1 MTPALRELKRHQIRT
16 LFNLAIKWL
25 DAGDRDTAFECLIKI
40 QGMMAAFHDLDANLY
55 AYAKLAET
63 AFSTYAQ
70 TQAISSFMH
79 TACME
84 ARIQ

>member
-25 DAGDRDTAFECLIKI
+25 DAGERDTAFECLIKI
-40 QGMMAAFHDLDANLY
+40 QDMMAAFHDRDVNFY

-63 AFSTYAQ
+63 AFSTY
-70 TQAISSFMH
+70 TQIRAVSPFMH
-79 TACME
+79 TACTE
-84 ARIQ
+84 ARVQ

>member
-25 DAGDRDTAFECLIKI
+25 NAGDRDSAFECLIKI

-63 AFSTYAQ
+63 AFSSYAQ
-70 TQAISSFMH
+70 TRTISPFMH
-79 TACME
+79 TACVE

>member
-1 MTPALRELKRHQIRT
+1 MTPALRELKKHQIRT

-40 QGMMAAFHDLDANLY
+40 QGMMAAFHDLDSNLY

-70 TQAISSFMH
+70 TRAVSPFMH
-79 TACME
+79 TACTE
-84 ARIQ
+84 ARLQ

>member
-16 LFNLAIKWL
+16 LFNLSIKWL

-63 AFSTYAQ
+63 AFSIYTQ
-70 TQAISSFMH
+70 TQAISPFMH